1 MRARDRTVDAWRFI
15 VGLILTIFPVCV
27 KTILA
32 FLGLLDVFFKKFFRK
47 IENFWRFRKELERN
61 LGDLGKTAF
70 LRKE

>member
-32 FLGLLDVFFKKFFRK
+32 FWGLLDVFFKKFFRK
-47 IENFWRFRKELERN
+47 IENLWRMREELGRN
-61 LGDLGKTAF
+61 LAVLAKTGV
-70 LRKE
+70 L